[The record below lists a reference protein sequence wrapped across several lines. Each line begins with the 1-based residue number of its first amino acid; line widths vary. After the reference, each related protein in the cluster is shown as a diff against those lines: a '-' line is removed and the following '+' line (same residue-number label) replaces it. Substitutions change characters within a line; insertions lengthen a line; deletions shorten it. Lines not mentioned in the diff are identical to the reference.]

1 VPLIVPETDELALAP
16 KDRAVG
22 PGAAFLFRRL
32 LSRTWYARHTSPGQ
46 PPKDNRLLTA
56 AGQQF
61 LPSEGFFMFAAI
73 FAVLAFATVGSAI
86 VYVVRRL
93 EESERILQQQLGIL
107 VR

>member
-1 VPLIVPETDELALAP
+1 
-16 KDRAVG
+16 
-22 PGAAFLFRRL
+22 
-32 LSRTWYARHTSPGQ
+32 
-46 PPKDNRLLTA
+46 
-56 AGQQF
+56 
-61 LPSEGFFMFAAI
+61 MFAAI